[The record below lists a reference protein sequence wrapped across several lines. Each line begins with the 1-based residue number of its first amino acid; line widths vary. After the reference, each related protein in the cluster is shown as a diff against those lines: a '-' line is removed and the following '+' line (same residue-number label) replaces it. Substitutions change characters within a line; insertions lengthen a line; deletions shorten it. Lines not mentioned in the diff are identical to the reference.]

1 MSWVSEMK
9 VAITGTIGSGKSTV
23 LKMLADEGYPC
34 LSADAINKELLE
46 DVNVQDKIVSLLAL
60 PSFSKENVRDV
71 IFKDSK
77 KKQALEAFLHPLILQ
92 EIQNCN
98 DYKDGIQFV
107 EVPLLFESGWEK
119 YFDYTVVVYV
129 DDEIAK
135 HRLVT
140 YRGMNL
146 DDVNQR
152 IASQMPTQEKL
163 IRCDFSINNN
173 DSAFILKEL
182 VNKLLIALRGKNL

>member
-1 MSWVSEMK
+1 MK

-46 DVNVQDKIVSLLAL
+46 DVTIQDKIVSLLDL

-71 IFKDSK
+71 IFTDKEK
-77 KKQALEAFLHPLILQ
+77 KKILEAFLHPLILN

-98 DYKDGIQFV
+98 EYKEGIQFV
-107 EVPLLFESGWEK
+107 EVPLLFECGWDT
-119 YFDYTVVVYV
+119 YFDYTVCVYV
-129 DDEIAK
+129 DDEVAK
-135 HRLVT
+135 ERLVK
-140 YRGMNL
+140 YRNMNL

-163 IRCDFSINNN
+163 NRCDFSINNN